1 MTHRLPDVETR
12 MRRQPTLWDVA
23 FAVRGTILPR
33 IALHLLLIS
42 IVTAGAVLASTEHPG
57 IFARFSAVPFTLI
70 GIALSVF
77 MSFRNN
83 ACYSRWWEA
92 RHLWGD
98 LVIACRSIARQ
109 TSLLDPNSR
118 AQILRG
124 LCGFSA
130 GLYSRLRRAGEAHAI
145 APWWDI
151 GKASQGPNPTDA
163 VLQGIGLKLAH
174 LAHEG
179 RIDSIQYSVMDKQ
192 LANLARI
199 QGGCE
204 RILNTPIPFSY
215 SLLLHR
221 TAIVFC
227 TTLPFALAGTLGWW
241 TFLPVLIVA
250 YTFFGLDALGRQL
263 EEPFSS
269 APNALPIYSMQRTI
283 ETELMSTLALTA
295 VDQES
300 VQQPG
305 REE

>member
-130 GLYSRLRRAGEAHAI
+130 GLYSRLRRADEAHAI

-199 QGGCE
+199 QGGVREDTQYSDSILVFAAASPDCD
-204 RILNTPIPFSY
+204 RILHNTSFCAGRNIGVVDLFTGAHCGVHVFWSRCAGPSAGGAIQFRAERAPD
-215 SLLLHR
+215 LLNAEDDR
-221 TAIVFC
+221 DRANVNAGSDCGRSGVGTA
-227 TTLPFALAGTLGWW
+227 A
-241 TFLPVLIVA
+241 
-250 YTFFGLDALGRQL
+250 R
-263 EEPFSS
+263 
-269 APNALPIYSMQRTI
+269 
-283 ETELMSTLALTA
+283 
-295 VDQES
+295 
-300 VQQPG
+300 
-305 REE
+305 

>member
-57 IFARFSAVPFTLI
+57 IFARFSGVPFTLI

-130 GLYSRLRRAGEAHAI
+130 GLYSRLRRADEAHAI

-163 VLQGIGLKLAH
+163 VLQGIGLKLAKQSH
-174 LAHEG
+174 WIEAIGSLA
-179 RIDSIQYSVMDKQ
+179 
-192 LANLARI
+192 
-199 QGGCE
+199 
-204 RILNTPIPFSY
+204 
-215 SLLLHR
+215 SLLCL
-221 TAIVFC
+221 I
-227 TTLPFALAGTLGWW
+227 
-241 TFLPVLIVA
+241 TF
-250 YTFFGLDALGRQL
+250 T
-263 EEPFSS
+263 
-269 APNALPIYSMQRTI
+269 
-283 ETELMSTLALTA
+283 
-295 VDQES
+295 
-300 VQQPG
+300 
-305 REE
+305 

>member
-1 MTHRLPDVETR
+1 
-12 MRRQPTLWDVA
+12 
-23 FAVRGTILPR
+23 
-33 IALHLLLIS
+33 
-42 IVTAGAVLASTEHPG
+42 
-57 IFARFSAVPFTLI
+57 
-70 GIALSVF
+70 

-98 LVIACRSIARQ
+98 SVIACRSIAVQ

-130 GLYSRLRRAGEAHAI
+130 GLYSRLRRADEAHAI

-163 VLQGIGLKLAH
+163 VLRGIGLKLAH

-199 QGGCE
+199 RGCE

-241 TFLPVLIVA
+241 TFYRCSLWRTRFWSRCAGPSAGGAIQFRAERAPDLLNAEDDRDRANVNA
-250 YTFFGLDALGRQL
+250 GSDCGR
-263 EEPFSS
+263 SGVG
-269 APNALPIYSMQRTI
+269 
-283 ETELMSTLALTA
+283 TA
-295 VDQES
+295 A
-300 VQQPG
+300 G

>member
-57 IFARFSAVPFTLI
+57 IFARFSGVPFTLI

-130 GLYSRLRRAGEAHAI
+130 GLYSRLRRADEAHAI

-163 VLQGIGLKLAH
+163 VLQGIGLKLPIW
-174 LAHEG
+174 LMREG
-179 RIDSIQYSVMDKQ
+179 STRFSTRCWISSLPTWLVSKVGARGYSILRFHSRIRCCFTG
-192 LANLARI
+192 LR
-199 QGGCE
+199 
-204 RILNTPIPFSY
+204 SY
-215 SLLLHR
+215 SAQRFLLRWQEHWGGGPFYRCSLWR
-221 TAIVFC
+221 TR
-227 TTLPFALAGTLGWW
+227 
-241 TFLPVLIVA
+241 FLVSMRWAVSWRSHSVPRR
-250 YTFFGLDALGRQL
+250 TRSRSTQCRGRSRQ
-263 EEPFSS
+263 S
-269 APNALPIYSMQRTI
+269 
-283 ETELMSTLALTA
+283 
-295 VDQES
+295 
-300 VQQPG
+300 
-305 REE
+305 